1 MCILKLENLA
11 YSYKGSAGKVFEHLY
26 FEFEE
31 GKVYAVLGE
40 SGAGKTTLLSLLA
53 GFETP
58 TEGSVSFQKR
68 DLRRIDPY
76 VYRSHNVGTVFR
88 SYSLL
93 PQLTA
98 LENVL
103 LSMDLAKVSG
113 KNNREKARK
122 LLKQVGLS
130 EEEIEYP
137 TSKLSQGQRQRAAIA
152 RALSYDP
159 EIILVDEPAENT
171 DCKTQEAIMK
181 IFHQLAREGKCII
194 IATHLQE
201 IALQADSVK
210 NLSAVR

>member
-40 SGAGKTTLLSLLA
+40 SGEGKTTLLSLLA

-68 DLRRIDPY
+68 DLRKINPY
-76 VYRSHNVGTVFR
+76 IYRSHYVGTVFR

-113 KNNREKARK
+113 KDNREKARK
-122 LLKQVGLS
+122 LLNWVGIN
-130 EEEIEYP
+130 EEKMEYR

-159 EIILVDEPAENT
+159 EILLADEPAENI
-171 DCKTQEAIMK
+171 DCETQEAIMK
-181 IFHQLAREGKCII
+181 IFHQLAQKGKCII
-194 IATHLQE
+194 IATHSEE
-201 IALQADSVK
+201 IALQADGVK
-210 NLSAVR
+210 KLPIVG